1 MASQSEKQL
10 HWLTL
15 LSGRWGAAAIHIRI
29 LRVYLT
35 RFHGWL
41 IHVMRGAFPGSRNHL
56 VLRTT
61 GRKTGKTRQ
70 VPLIYIEDGER
81 YVVVASSGGFDLDP
95 KWWLNLQANP
105 GSDGR
110 DPRQDDAR
118 PGGRSQ
124 RRGACAYLANLVD
137 VYPLYDNYVARTARH
152 IPVLLLSPTTYRVG
166 ERGSGL
172 GVGPPVEATS
182 FHPPTKTRKNRACT
196 PALLRAPGGGVRVD
210 YAGHSRKFASG
221 RGRHRTAARMEATC
235 PRGRLEKTPG
245 ECRALFVVSWAEVV
259 RPVWLYPACFARASI
274 SSRVAWRQRSHSSDC
289 CSSR

>member
-81 YVVVASSGGFDLDP
+81 YVVVASSGGFVPDP

-105 GSDGR
+105 
-110 DPRQDDAR
+110 
-118 PGGRSQ
+118 
-124 RRGACAYLANLVD
+124 
-137 VYPLYDNYVARTARH
+137 
-152 IPVLLLSPTTYRVG
+152 
-166 ERGSGL
+166 
-172 GVGPPVEATS
+172 EATVEIRG
-182 FHPPTKTRKNRACT
+182 KTTRVRAEEVS
-196 PALLRAPGGGVRVD
+196 AEERARIWRI
-210 YAGHSRKFASG
+210 SSTFIRSTTTMW
-221 RGRHRTAARMEATC
+221 RG
-235 PRGRLEKTPG
+235 PRGIFRF
-245 ECRALFVVSWAEVV
+245 C
-259 RPVWLYPACFARASI
+259 Y
-274 SSRVAWRQRSHSSDC
+274 
-289 CSSR
+289 